1 VDLLLPAL
9 RALPPWHGTGSLRAL
24 LLCALLAPAV
34 AGQPDQALPAES
46 VKAAFVLRFVGYIGW
61 PEQFLPRDR
70 FVIAVAGAPQ
80 VALNLQALLGDRLLL
95 KRPVQVRRVASIRD
109 AADAQIL
116 YVGRDLPG
124 DRRTLLA
131 PLSGRNTLVITEEDA
146 GLAAGSAIN
155 LFTADQH
162 VRFEISVPA
171 ARQAGLTISSD
182 LLALA
187 VRVRQ

>member
-1 VDLLLPAL
+1 M
-9 RALPPWHGTGSLRAL
+9 L
-24 LLCALLAPAV
+24 LLCALMGPA
-34 AGQPDQALPAES
+34 AGGQPDQVMPAES
-46 VKAAFVLRFVGYIGW
+46 VKAAFVLRFAGYISW
-61 PEQFLPRDR
+61 PEQALPYDR

-80 VALNLQALLGDRLLL
+80 IARNLQAMLGDRSIL
-95 KRPVQVRRVASIRD
+95 KRPVQVRRVASIRE
-109 AADAQIL
+109 AVDAQVL
-116 YVGRDLPG
+116 YVGRDHPG

-131 PLSGRNTLVITEEDA
+131 PLAGRNTLVITEEDA
-146 GLAAGSAIN
+146 GLAAGGAIN
-155 LFTADQH
+155 LFITDQR